1 MTSVVRQRSS
11 SLRQSLLALGCA
23 FVLAVPLGVVYGE
36 HSSTD
41 EGHSSGHSGGESG
54 GHSGGKSSGHGSGKG
69 PRHKGH
75 ASGAHDKGDV
85 RDTTTEQFGG
95 GHGLSGHHSVPE
107 GIGRYGSDRPTS
119 DDFGRARFWEG
130 WDDDDGSSDDPSDDT
145 PPDDVVDTDTTVPG
159 AGGGESLSAR
169 LVLDAPQRCDDVISG
184 AFVKN
189 QYVQP
194 NITRLYG
201 AYRYIDA
208 AAPQI
213 LSVRESL
220 LMGNVQLELSRP
232 AENPELLGIYFAL
245 ISPSDLS
252 ADTVRAIGDELCTP
266 LAIHYANDIVRIA
279 NERRHSLQDPVSLSN

>member
-1 MTSVVRQRSS
+1 MTSVVLERSS

-23 FVLAVPLGVVYGE
+23 LVLAVPLGVVYGE

-119 DDFGRARFWEG
+119 DDFGRARFWG
-130 WDDDDGSSDDPSDDT
+130 GAMMMVRLMIHRTIRRRTMLST
-145 PPDDVVDTDTTVPG
+145 PIPQCR
-159 AGGGESLSAR
+159 AR
-169 LVLDAPQRCDDVISG
+169 V
-184 AFVKN
+184 
-189 QYVQP
+189 
-194 NITRLYG
+194 
-201 AYRYIDA
+201 A
-208 AAPQI
+208 A
-213 LSVRESL
+213 R
-220 LMGNVQLELSRP
+220 
-232 AENPELLGIYFAL
+232 
-245 ISPSDLS
+245 
-252 ADTVRAIGDELCTP
+252 
-266 LAIHYANDIVRIA
+266 
-279 NERRHSLQDPVSLSN
+279 VSLRV